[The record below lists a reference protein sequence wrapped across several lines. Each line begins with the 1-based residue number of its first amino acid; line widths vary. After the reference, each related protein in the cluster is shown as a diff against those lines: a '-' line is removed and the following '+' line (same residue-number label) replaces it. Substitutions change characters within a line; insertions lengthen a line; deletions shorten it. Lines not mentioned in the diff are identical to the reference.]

1 MKDYIAIQ
9 PWQIESYYEPWQV
22 EYLEN
27 NIVRV
32 TDSIDGKIRL
42 FRLVEDNTSPAQ
54 SIYPI
59 RPIKIPE
66 PIPLAVEWHRLT
78 SWRHAKKLS
87 VQYPQVWKQW
97 KDKGLIPLDV
107 LKQVEQDDTPSNKK
121 EE

>member
-22 EYLEN
+22 EYLED

-32 TDSIDGKIRL
+32 TDSVDGKIPL
-42 FRLVEDNTSPAQ
+42 FRLVGDNINPEQ
-54 SIYPI
+54 LIYPTRI
-59 RPIKIPE
+59 MRIPE
-66 PIPLAVEWHRLT
+66 PIPLAIEWHRLT

-87 VQYPQVWKQW
+87 VLYPQVWKQW

-107 LKQVEQDDTPSNKK
+107 LNQVEQDDTPK